1 MERHLPQAHINMSYE
16 QDIKYV
22 TKPVQYLLRILGIW
36 PLLERDLST
45 FEMMGKILLIILC
58 CLLVCIIVVPG
69 FLYSLFFST
78 DEPHAKLMTIEPVI
92 YSFVTFVKYCTLLI
106 YEDKFKT
113 CLRHVKD
120 DWKFVTWSN
129 AREIMIE
136 KAKIGRNVFAVSCI
150 VIYGASL
157 LFHTLPLTSR
167 RMLGNVTFRPLA
179 YAGYYIVFDEQRT
192 PAYEIMFLLQL
203 FSGFVMYS
211 VTTVLYGLI
220 GLLVMHACAQMKI
233 LMMLMEE
240 LVSEQICTEE
250 NVNEKL
256 SMVVEHQIRIRN
268 FLYLVEDTMRY
279 SSLFEILGSTLM
291 LCLVG
296 YCILIVGST
305 FRSCHGEEF
314 YYQQSVR
321 NTIVEYILN
330 SQEWRDGNAANTC
343 TFFIVLIADAI
354 NIFLLCYV
362 GEHITEA
369 SEEVAWKTHMLGWYH
384 LPPRKTRDII
394 LIIIISHIPL
404 KITAGKFIVLSFK
417 TYGDVSEV
425 YIDFL
430 MTALS
435 KV

>member
-22 TKPVQYLLRILGIW
+22 MKPVQYLLRILGIW

-45 FEMMGKILLIILC
+45 FEMMGKILLITLC
-58 CLLVCIIVVPG
+58 CLLVCIIVLPG
-69 FLYSLFFST
+69 FLYSVFFSE

-92 YSFVTFVKYCTLLI
+92 YSFVAFIKYGTLI
-106 YEDKFKT
+106 TYENKFKT

-120 DWKFVTWSN
+120 DWKFVALPS

-136 KAKIGRNVFAVSCI
+136 KAKIGRNVFTVCCI
-150 VIYGASL
+150 MLYCAGLS
-157 LFHTLPLTSR
+157 FHTVVPLTSR
-167 RMLGNVTFRPLA
+167 RVLTDGNVTFRPLA
-179 YAGYYIVFDEQRT
+179 YAGYYIVFDEQRS

-211 VTTVLYGLI
+211 VTIVLYGLI
-220 GLLVMHACAQMKI
+220 ALLVMHACAQMKI

-268 FLYLVEDTMRY
+268 YVLTITDVAFSFLYLVEDTMRH
-279 SSLFEILGSTLM
+279 SSLFEILGSTIM
-291 LCLVG
+291 MCLVG
-296 YCILIVGST
+296 YCILM
-305 FRSCHGEEF
+305 
-314 YYQQSVR
+314 
-321 NTIVEYILN
+321 
-330 SQEWRDGNAANTC
+330 EWRVGNAANTC
-343 TFFIVLIADAI
+343 TFFIVLVSDAI

-362 GEHITEA
+362 GEHVTEA
-369 SEEVAWKTHMLGWYH
+369 SEEVAWKTHMLGWYR
-384 LPPRKTRDII
+384 LPSRKTRDMV

-417 TYGDVSEV
+417 TFGDVVKSAVVYFNLLCTVSE
-425 YIDFL
+425 
-430 MTALS
+430 
-435 KV
+435 

>member
-22 TKPVQYLLRILGIW
+22 MKPVQYLLRILGIW

-45 FEMMGKILLIILC
+45 FEMMGKILLITLC
-58 CLLVCIIVVPG
+58 CLLVCIIVLPG
-69 FLYSLFFST
+69 FLYSVFFSE

-92 YSFVTFVKYCTLLI
+92 YSFVAFIKYGTLI
-106 YEDKFKT
+106 TYENKFKT

-120 DWKFVTWSN
+120 DWKFVALPS

-136 KAKIGRNVFAVSCI
+136 KAKIGRNVFTVCCI
-150 VIYGASL
+150 MLYCAGLS
-157 LFHTLPLTSR
+157 FHTVVPLTSR
-167 RMLGNVTFRPLA
+167 RVLTDGNVTFRPLA

-211 VTTVLYGLI
+211 VTIVLYGLI
-220 GLLVMHACAQMKI
+220 ALLVMHACAQMKI

-268 FLYLVEDTMRY
+268 YVLTITDVAFSFLYLVEDTMRH

-305 FRSCHGEEF
+305 FRSCHGE
-314 YYQQSVR
+314 
-321 NTIVEYILN
+321 
-330 SQEWRDGNAANTC
+330 
-343 TFFIVLIADAI
+343 
-354 NIFLLCYV
+354 
-362 GEHITEA
+362 
-369 SEEVAWKTHMLGWYH
+369 
-384 LPPRKTRDII
+384 
-394 LIIIISHIPL
+394 
-404 KITAGKFIVLSFK
+404 
-417 TYGDVSEV
+417 
-425 YIDFL
+425 
-430 MTALS
+430 
-435 KV
+435 